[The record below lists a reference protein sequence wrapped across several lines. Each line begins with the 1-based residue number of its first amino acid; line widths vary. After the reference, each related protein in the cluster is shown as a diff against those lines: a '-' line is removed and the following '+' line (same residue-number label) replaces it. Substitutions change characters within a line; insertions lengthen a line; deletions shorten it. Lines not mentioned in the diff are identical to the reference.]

1 MVFKK
6 DADLGNDGRTVRIFG
21 CRDFN
26 GCNQVFLTVR
36 PQRTDRELRAGQD
49 DGLTQILEHET
60 ESRSCIGHCVGAVQD
75 HKAVK
80 RIVVVVYYF
89 NQFGPKCRF
98 HIRGV
103 DGGIKLVR
111 RDTIIESF

>member
-89 NQFGPKCRF
+89 RF

>member
-49 DGLTQILEHET
+49 DGLLFSWLFCAT
-60 ESRSCIGHCVGAVQD
+60 ENAEEVPVAQ
-75 HKAVK
+75 K
-80 RIVVVVYYF
+80 
-89 NQFGPKCRF
+89 
-98 HIRGV
+98 
-103 DGGIKLVR
+103 
-111 RDTIIESF
+111 T

>member
-36 PQRTDRELRAGQD
+36 PQRTDRE
-49 DGLTQILEHET
+49 QILEHET